1 MSDLPLLLADIGA
14 TNARFGLV
22 FDGALNDSRVLA
34 CADFDSPADAA
45 LAFLA
50 DVPADARP
58 RRGAFALAGPVQ
70 GDEVTMINRGWTF
83 SLEATRKALNLDR
96 FVAVNDFTAVALAAP
111 RLTSA
116 DVMKVGGGT
125 AVRGAPVA
133 VLGPGSGLGVS
144 GLLPRPDNDQGNG
157 GQRKGRWVALS
168 GEGGHATMAACDD
181 REAAVLAALRRRFG
195 HVSAERVLS
204 GPGLS
209 ALYAGLAEVNG
220 AILAEAP
227 QAAQIT
233 AAALAESDPLA
244 VETVDL
250 FCALLGTAAGNLA
263 LTLGAAGGVLVAG
276 GIAPRLGERFA
287 RSPFRARFEDK
298 GRLQPYMAKIPTA
311 VVTHPLPAFL
321 GLLQALEN

>member
-22 FDGALNDSRVLA
+22 RDGALNESRILA
-34 CADFDSPADAA
+34 CADYASPADAA

-50 DVPADARP
+50 DIPADSRP
-58 RRGAFALAGPVQ
+58 RQGAFALAGPVL

-83 SLEATRKALNLDR
+83 SLEATGKALGLDR

-111 RLTSA
+111 RLGPA
-116 DVMKVGGGT
+116 DMMKVGGGA
-125 AVRGAPVA
+125 AVAGAPIA

-144 GLLPRPDNDQGNG
+144 GVLPRPG
-157 GQRKGRWVALS
+157 GGPGKGGPEKGGWVALS

-181 REAAVLAALRRRFG
+181 REAEVLAALRARFG

-209 ALYAGLAEVNG
+209 ALYAALAEVNG
-220 AILAEAP
+220 DLLKETPEAAEV
-227 QAAQIT
+227 T
-233 AAALAESDPLA
+233 AAGLAESDPLA
-244 VETVDL
+244 VETLDL

-276 GIAPRLGERFA
+276 GIIPRLGERFA

-298 GRLQPYMAKIPTA
+298 GRLRPYLQKIPTA
-311 VVTHPLPAFL
+311 VITHPLPAFL
-321 GLLQALEN
+321 GLMQALED

>member
-22 FDGALNDSRVLA
+22 RDGALNESRILA
-34 CADFDSPADAA
+34 CAYYDSPADAA

-50 DVPADARP
+50 DIPAADLP
-58 RRGAFALAGPVQ
+58 RQGAFALAGPVL

-83 SLEATRKALNLDR
+83 SLEGTRKALGLDR

-111 RLTSA
+111 RLGPA
-116 DVMKVGGGT
+116 DMMKVGGGT
-125 AVRGAPVA
+125 AVSGAPIA

-144 GLLPRPDNDQGNG
+144 GLLPRPG
-157 GQRKGRWVALS
+157 GVLGKGGPEKGGWIALS

-181 REAAVLAALRRRFG
+181 REAEVLAALRARFG

-209 ALYAGLAEVNG
+209 ALYAALAEVNG
-220 AILAEAP
+220 DLLSEAP
-227 QAAQIT
+227 EAAEIT
-233 AAALAESDPLA
+233 AAGMSGSDALA
-244 VETVDL
+244 VETLEL
-250 FCALLGTAAGNLA
+250 FCALLGTVAGNLA

-276 GIAPRLGERFA
+276 GIVPRLGERFA

-298 GRLQPYMAKIPTA
+298 GRLRPYLEKIPTA
-311 VVTHPLPAFL
+311 VITHPLPAFL
-321 GLLQALEN
+321 GLIQALED

>member
-14 TNARFGLV
+14 TNARFGLAV
-22 FDGALNDSRVLA
+22 DGALNESRIFA
-34 CADFDSPADAA
+34 CADFESPADAA

-50 DVPADARP
+50 DIPADARP
-58 RRGAFALAGPVQ
+58 RRGAFALAGPVL

-83 SLEATRKALNLDR
+83 SLEETRKALGLDR

-111 RLTSA
+111 RLGRA
-116 DVMKVGGGT
+116 DVMTVGGGT
-125 AVRGAPVA
+125 AVAGAPVA

-144 GLLPRPDNDQGNG
+144 GLLPRPIDGQGKG
-157 GQRKGRWVALS
+157 GWVALS

-181 REAAVLAALRRRFG
+181 REAEVLAALRARFG

-209 ALYAGLAEVNG
+209 ALYGALAEVDGEMLSEAPEAAEITAAGLA
-220 AILAEAP
+220 
-227 QAAQIT
+227 Q
-233 AAALAESDPLA
+233 SDPLA
-244 VETVDL
+244 VETIDL
-250 FCALLGTAAGNLA
+250 FCAMLGTVAGNLA

-276 GIAPRLGERFA
+276 GIVPRLGDRFA
-287 RSPFRARFEDK
+287 RTPFRARFEDK
-298 GRLQPYMAKIPTA
+298 GRLRPYLEKIPTA

-321 GLLQALEN
+321 GLTQALED

>member
-1 MSDLPLLLADIGA
+1 MTDLPLLLADIGA

-22 FDGALNDSRVLA
+22 RDGALNESRILA

-50 DVPADARP
+50 DLPAADRP
-58 RRGAFALAGPVQ
+58 RQGAFALAGPVL

-83 SLEATRKALNLDR
+83 SLEGTRKALGLDR

-111 RLTSA
+111 RLGPA
-116 DVMKVGGGT
+116 DMMKVGGGA
-125 AVRGAPVA
+125 AVAGAPVA

-144 GLLPRPDNDQGNG
+144 GLLPRSG
-157 GQRKGRWVALS
+157 GGWVALS

-181 REAAVLAALRRRFG
+181 REAEVLAALRARFG

-209 ALYAGLAEVNG
+209 ALYAALAEVNG
-220 AILAEAP
+220 DLLKEAP
-227 QAAQIT
+227 EAAEIT
-233 AAALAESDPLA
+233 AADMSGSDALA
-244 VETVDL
+244 VETLEL
-250 FCALLGTAAGNLA
+250 FCALLGTAASNLA

-276 GIAPRLGERFA
+276 GVVPRLGERFT
-287 RSPFRARFEDK
+287 RSPFRSRFEDK
-298 GRLQPYMAKIPTA
+298 GRLRPYLEKIPTA

-321 GLLQALEN
+321 GLMQALEN

>member
-14 TNARFGLV
+14 TNARFGLAV
-22 FDGALNDSRVLA
+22 DGALNESRILA

-50 DVPADARP
+50 DIPADVRP
-58 RRGAFALAGPVQ
+58 RRGAFALAGPVL

-83 SLEATRKALNLDR
+83 SLEETRKALSLDR

-111 RLTSA
+111 RLGVA
-116 DVMKVGGGT
+116 DTMKVGGGT
-125 AVRGAPVA
+125 AVGGAPIA

-144 GLLPRPDNDQGNG
+144 GLLPRPTAGQGKG
-157 GQRKGRWVALS
+157 GWVALS

-181 REAAVLAALRRRFG
+181 REAEVLAALRARIG

-209 ALYAGLAEVNG
+209 ALYAALAEVNG
-220 AILAEAP
+220 ELLSEAP
-227 QAAQIT
+227 EAAEIT
-233 AAALAESDPLA
+233 AAGLAQSDPMA
-244 VETVDL
+244 VETIDL
-250 FCALLGTAAGNLA
+250 FCAMLGTVAGNLA

-276 GIAPRLGERFA
+276 GIAPRLGDRFA

-298 GRLQPYMAKIPTA
+298 GRLRPYLEKIPTA

-321 GLLQALEN
+321 GLLQALED

>member
-22 FDGALNDSRVLA
+22 RDGALNESRILA
-34 CADFDSPADAA
+34 CADFASPVDAA

-50 DVPADARP
+50 DIPADARP
-58 RRGAFALAGPVQ
+58 RRGAFALAGPVL

-83 SLEATRKALNLDR
+83 SLEETRKALGLDR

-111 RLTSA
+111 RLGRA
-116 DVMKVGGGT
+116 DVMTVGGGT
-125 AVRGAPVA
+125 AVAGAPVA

-144 GLLPRPDNDQGNG
+144 GLLPRPG
-157 GQRKGRWVALS
+157 GGWVALS

-181 REAAVLAALRRRFG
+181 REAEVLAALRARFG

-204 GPGLS
+204 GPGLA
-209 ALYAGLAEVNG
+209 ALYAALAEVNG
-220 AILAEAP
+220 DPLSEPPEAAE
-227 QAAQIT
+227 IT
-233 AAALAESDPLA
+233 AAGLAESDPLA
-244 VETVDL
+244 VETLEL

-263 LTLGAAGGVLVAG
+263 LTLGAAGGVLMAG
-276 GIAPRLGERFA
+276 GIIPRLGERFA

-298 GRLQPYMAKIPTA
+298 GRLRPYLQKIPTA
-311 VVTHPLPAFL
+311 VITHPLPAFL
-321 GLLQALEN
+321 GLMQALEN

>member
-22 FDGALNDSRVLA
+22 RDGALNESRILA
-34 CADFDSPADAA
+34 CADYASPADAA

-50 DVPADARP
+50 DIPAADRP
-58 RRGAFALAGPVQ
+58 RQGAFALAGPVL

-83 SLEATRKALNLDR
+83 SLEATGKALGLDR

-111 RLTSA
+111 RLGPA
-116 DVMKVGGGT
+116 DMMKVGGGT
-125 AVRGAPVA
+125 ATPGAPIA

-144 GLLPRPDNDQGNG
+144 GLLPRPGNG
-157 GQRKGRWVALS
+157 REKGGWVALS

-181 REAAVLAALRRRFG
+181 REAEVLAALRARFG

-209 ALYAGLAEVNG
+209 ALYAALAEVNG
-220 AILAEAP
+220 DLLSEPPEAVE
-227 QAAQIT
+227 IT
-233 AAALAESDPLA
+233 AAGMSGSDPLA
-244 VETVDL
+244 VETLEL

-276 GIAPRLGERFA
+276 GIIPRLGERFA

-298 GRLQPYMAKIPTA
+298 GRLRPYLQKIPTA
-311 VVTHPLPAFL
+311 VITHPLPAFL
-321 GLLQALEN
+321 GLMQALED

>member
-1 MSDLPLLLADIGA
+1 MTDLPLLLADIGA

-22 FDGALNDSRVLA
+22 RDGALNESRILA

-50 DVPADARP
+50 DVPAADRP
-58 RRGAFALAGPVQ
+58 RQGAFALAGPVL

-83 SLEATRKALNLDR
+83 SLEGTRKALGLDR

-111 RLTSA
+111 RLGPA
-116 DVMKVGGGT
+116 DMMKVGGGT
-125 AVRGAPVA
+125 AVPGAPVA

-144 GLLPRPDNDQGNG
+144 GLLPRSGSG
-157 GQRKGRWVALS
+157 WVALS

-181 REAAVLAALRRRFG
+181 REAEVLAALRARFG

-209 ALYAGLAEVNG
+209 ALYAALAEVNG
-220 AILAEAP
+220 DLLKEAP
-227 QAAQIT
+227 EAAEIT
-233 AAALAESDPLA
+233 AAGMSGSDALA
-244 VETVDL
+244 VETLEL
-250 FCALLGTAAGNLA
+250 FCALLGTAASNLA

-276 GIAPRLGERFA
+276 GVVPRLGERFA

-298 GRLQPYMAKIPTA
+298 GRLRPYMEKIPTA
-311 VVTHPLPAFL
+311 VITHPLPAFL
-321 GLLQALEN
+321 GLMQALED

>member
-144 GLLPRPDNDQGNG
+144 GLLPRPDDGEG
-157 GQRKGRWVALS
+157 KGRWVALS

-181 REAAVLAALRRRFG
+181 REAAVLAALRGRFG

-244 VETVDL
+244 VETLDL

>member
-22 FDGALNDSRVLA
+22 RHGALNESRILA
-34 CADFDSPADAA
+34 CADYDSPADAA

-50 DVPADARP
+50 DIAAADRP
-58 RRGAFALAGPVQ
+58 RQGAFALAGPVL

-83 SLEATRKALNLDR
+83 SLETTRKALGLDR

-111 RLTSA
+111 RLRPE

-125 AVRGAPVA
+125 AVVGAPMA

-144 GLLPRPDNDQGNG
+144 GLLPRPG
-157 GQRKGRWVALS
+157 GWVALS

-181 REAAVLAALRRRFG
+181 REAEVLAALRARFG

-204 GPGLS
+204 GPGLV
-209 ALYAGLAEVNG
+209 ALYAALAEVNG
-220 AILAEAP
+220 DLLREPPEAAE
-227 QAAQIT
+227 IT
-233 AAALAESDPLA
+233 AAGMAGSDALA
-244 VETVDL
+244 VETLDL
-250 FCALLGTAAGNLA
+250 FCALLGAVAGNLA

-298 GRLQPYMAKIPTA
+298 GRLRPYLEKIPTA
-311 VVTHPLPAFL
+311 VITHPLPAFL
-321 GLLQALEN
+321 GLMQALES